1 MRANG
6 TYVAPY
12 TRSLPGSGSKAK
24 PSITH
29 RSSSLVNTDGR
40 SFTSGTKINAIPV
53 QAISRSPTKA
63 SVAASFQAGDRSLI
77 PVRRTVHVQDYTR
90 SNGRYVT
97 GHTRPFPSPLK
108 GNSPVATTRACNGS
122 SGLFCSS
129 VQCCHQPTNPSA
141 SSSVKVVHVRGYT
154 RSDGTRVASYTR
166 SYPTKSSKTFAAV
179 VPVSSIPIP
188 KTTGGT
194 KLPVKT
200 QPICGHAYSSY
211 CAKPISVIQPKKQ
224 HIKELEKKLATIRHQ
239 GLKTLQKPLL
249 DTTNITTSKVSERQR
264 VQFKDAFKQCT
275 PPPAVGTRRGH
286 CSPAQA
292 SVQGS

>member
-29 RSSSLVNTDGR
+29 RSSSLINTNGQ
-40 SFTSGTKINAIPV
+40 SFASWKKINSTPV
-53 QAISRSPTKA
+53 QAISKSPAKA
-63 SVAASFQAGDRSLI
+63 SVAASFQAGARSLI
-77 PVRRTVHVQDYTR
+77 PVRRGVHVQGYTR
-90 SNGRYVT
+90 SNGTYGT
-97 GHTRPFPSPLK
+97 GHTRSFPSPLK
-108 GNSPVATTRACNGS
+108 GNSPVATTRACNGY

-129 VQCCHQPTNPSA
+129 VQCGHQPINPSA
-141 SSSVKVVHVRGYT
+141 SCSVKVVHVRGYT
-154 RSDGTRVASYTR
+154 RSDGTR
-166 SYPTKSSKTFAAV
+166 SYPIKSSKTFAAV
-179 VPVSSIPIP
+179 VPVSSVPIP

-200 QPICGHAYSSY
+200 QPICGHACSSY
-211 CAKPISVIQPKKQ
+211 CAKPISGIQPKKQ
-224 HIKELEKKLATIRHQ
+224 HVKELEEKLAAIRHQ

-249 DTTNITTSKVSERQR
+249 DTTNITASKVSERQR

-275 PPPAVGTRRGH
+275 PPPAVGTKCGH
-286 CSPAQA
+286 CSPAQTA
-292 SVQGS
+292 VQGS